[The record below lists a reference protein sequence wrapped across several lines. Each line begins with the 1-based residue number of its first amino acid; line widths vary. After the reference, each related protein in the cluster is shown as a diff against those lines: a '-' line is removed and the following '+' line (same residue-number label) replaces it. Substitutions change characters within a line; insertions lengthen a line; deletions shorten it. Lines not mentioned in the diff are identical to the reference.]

1 MALPPEKLNEL
12 KQVIH
17 CHLNQ
22 LDIHGQIRN
31 VLSESLG
38 ENEINERNVGKENLL
53 SILKEKGIVDDVM
66 KTLEFQGIDK
76 GKKSDLEK
84 KNEKEWIADQQ
95 RKCEF
100 CFCS

>member
-17 CHLNQ
+17 SHLNQ

-31 VLSESLG
+31 VLSESLR
-38 ENEINERNVGKENLL
+38 ENEIDERNIGKENLL
-53 SILKEKGIVDDVM
+53 SILKEKGIVDDVLE
-66 KTLEFQGIDK
+66 TLEFQGIDK

-84 KNEKEWIADQQ
+84 KNEKEWIVDQQ

-100 CFCS
+100 CFY